1 LSLFFLGAFVSFAMS
16 AESQSMESEI
26 LTSYVA
32 QGDMVGIC
40 VSGGLDSKTVAL
52 RLRKAGVKVKCFTA
66 DIGQPDEED
75 INDVV
80 KKMSPCGVETVIVD
94 LKDDIAEG
102 AFEAIA
108 CNASYDGG
116 YWQSTGIGRYVTARG
131 LLQEMKKHGCTVLS
145 HGATGRGNDQVRFER
160 YVNVMDPS
168 FKVYAPWRD
177 PTLLK
182 EFPGRTQMM
191 EYLHKHG
198 LDHKIVSQAKKR
210 YSTDANI
217 CGLSNEAEDLESITT
232 PMTIVNP
239 VMGVWPKDA
248 PQVSEQ
254 VVLRFE
260 HGRCVALNDTPMK
273 PLQVLQEANK
283 LAGRNGVGISNA
295 LENRILG
302 TKSRGVYEAP
312 GMCLLGQA
320 LTYVYQ
326 AVLDRRSTAL
336 FSQLSQHVADQIY
349 DGRYFDPSTRAAI
362 SAIWQLAEPATGTVK
377 VELYKGHIHFLAL
390 SDCPHSIYFE
400 ADSSMEASEGLNPVS
415 SQGYLEVSSVEA
427 KSLAKAGLIDTAS
440 VWEKRNKSA

>member
-1 LSLFFLGAFVSFAMS
+1 MVAGGDSLK
-16 AESQSMESEI
+16 ESSI
-26 LTSYVA
+26 LKGYKDA
-32 QGDMVGIC
+32 GDTLGIC

-52 RLRKAGVKVKCFTA
+52 RLRLAGVKVKCFTA

-75 INDVV
+75 INDVI
-80 KKMSPCGVETVIVD
+80 KKMAPTGVETIVVD

-108 CNASYDGG
+108 CMAMYDGG

-131 LLQEMKKHGCTVLS
+131 LLNEMKKHGCTVLS

-177 PTLLK
+177 PVLLE
-182 EFPGRTQMM
+182 EFPGRSQMLTF
-191 EYLHKHG
+191 LHKHNI
-198 LDHKIVSQAKKR
+198 DHTIVSQAKKR

-217 CGLSNEAEDLESITT
+217 CGLSNEAEDLESMET

-248 PQVSEQ
+248 PDKMEE
-254 VVLRFE
+254 LELTFE
-260 HGRCVALNDTPMK
+260 SGRCVALNGTKMS
-273 PLQVLQEANK
+273 PLKVLQEANK
-283 LAGRNGVGISNA
+283 IAGRNGIGISHA

-312 GMCLLGQA
+312 GMCLLGAA

-326 AVLDRRSTAL
+326 AVLDRRATAL
-336 FSQLSQHVADQIY
+336 FKNMSQHIADQIY
-349 DGRYFDPSTRAAI
+349 DGRYFDPSTRVAI
-362 SAIWQLAEPATGTVK
+362 NAVWELAKPASGKVK
-377 VELYKGHIHFLAL
+377 VGMYKGHMHFLSL
-390 SDCPHSIYFE
+390 KDCPHTIYFE
-400 ADSSMEASEGLNPVS
+400 EDASMEASDGLNPVS
-415 SQGYLEVSSVEA
+415 SQGFLEVSSVEA
-427 KSLAKAGLIDTAS
+427 KSMAKAGLIDTGS
-440 VWEKRNKSA
+440 VWAKRRKMA

>member
-1 LSLFFLGAFVSFAMS
+1 MP
-16 AESQSMESEI
+16 ESQ
-26 LTSYVA
+26 LLKSYVDN
-32 QGDMVGIC
+32 GDVVGIC

-52 RLRKAGVKVKCFTA
+52 RLKQAGVKVKCFTA

-80 KKMSPCGVETVIVD
+80 TKMAPCGVETTVVD

-131 LLQEMKKHGCTVLS
+131 LLRAMKAQGCTVLS

-160 YVNVMDPS
+160 YTNVLDPS

-177 PTLLK
+177 PSLLE
-182 EFPGRTQMM
+182 EFPGRTAML
-191 EYLHKHG
+191 EYLQKHNIG
-198 LDHKIVSQAKKR
+198 HQIVSQAAKR

-217 CGLSNEAEDLESITT
+217 CGLSNEAEDLESIET

-239 VMGVWPKDA
+239 IMGVWPKDA
-248 PQVSEQ
+248 PNTQEEVT
-254 VVLRFE
+254 LRFE
-260 HGRCVALNDTPMK
+260 KGRCVAINGVKMN
-273 PLQVLQEANK
+273 PLKVIQEANK
-283 LAGRNGVGISNA
+283 LAGRNGIGISHA

-312 GMCLLGQA
+312 GMTLLGQG

-326 AVLDRRSTAL
+326 AVLDRRATSL
-336 FSQLSQHVADQIY
+336 FKYLAGHVSDQIY

-362 SAIWQLAEPATGTVK
+362 TAIWQLAEPAIGTVK
-377 VELYKGHIHFLAL
+377 IGMFKGNMWFLSL
-390 SDCPHSIYFE
+390 TECPHSIYFE

-427 KSLAKAGLIDTAS
+427 KSLAKANLIDADS
-440 VWEKRNKSA
+440 VWNKRSAK